1 MMMLGDL
8 AAQAGN
14 FILGM
19 CILLGAA
26 FVYQRSR
33 RAAMFVAL
41 AGLGYALAVPF
52 ELVVERWGFHVMHG
66 TGFQIVFFFT
76 GVTRHVVLFGGLA
89 LGMRTLVQEA
99 A

>member
-1 MMMLGDL
+1 MMFGNL

-19 CILLGAA
+19 CVLLGAA

-33 RAAMFVAL
+33 RAAMYVAL
-41 AGLGYALAVPF
+41 AGLGYALAVPL
-52 ELVVERWGFHVMHG
+52 ELFMTWVTWRGLGSMRNLFFTVVEVARHA
-66 TGFQIVFFFT
+66 VFY
-76 GVTRHVVLFGGLA
+76 GGLA
-89 LGMRTLVQEA
+89 LGMRTLAREA

>member
-1 MMMLGDL
+1 MMFGNL

-14 FILGM
+14 FILGI
-19 CILLGAA
+19 CVLLGAA

-33 RAAMFVAL
+33 RAALFVAL

-52 ELVVERWGFHVMHG
+52 ELLVERWGFHMARG
-66 TGFQIVFFFT
+66 DGLQFLFFLV

-89 LGMRTLVQEA
+89 LGMRTLAQEA

>member
-1 MMMLGDL
+1 MMFASLVS
-8 AAQAGN
+8 QAGN

-41 AGLGYALAVPF
+41 AGLGYALAVPL
-52 ELVVERWGFHVMHG
+52 EILVERAGFHVARG
-66 TGFQIVFFFT
+66 AWLEILLFIV
-76 GVTRHVVLFGGLA
+76 GVGRHAILYGGLA
-89 LGMRTLVQEA
+89 LGMRTLAQEST
-99 A
+99 